1 MRENSFFEKIWDKIL
16 YLFRLTNDPV
26 VKVYNGYGN
35 RDRAIIYG
43 HVFLLS
49 PLSRKKFRQ
58 NWITN
63 FFALLRLFMVKTAR
77 NAKVSFNWN
86 GEVHHAT
93 VAGDG
98 FFKFEW
104 NPGSDFTPGWHP
116 VEVVLEELFGRKN
129 SGITGKG
136 LVFIPDE
143 HQYACI
149 SDIDDT
155 FLISHSSNLRRRLYV
170 LLTENAHSRKPF
182 EGVVHHYQLLSKAA
196 STINVPN
203 PFFYVSSSEWNLYN
217 YISEFSRKN
226 ELPQGIYLLGQLKTF
241 KQVFKTGQNNH
252 STKFMRI
259 ARIIEAFPM
268 QHFILLGDDSQM
280 DPAIYL
286 SIVQHFPDQIKYVYL
301 RHVSKKKHEEV
312 KDIVRKINEAGVL
325 CCYFTH
331 SRDAIKHSKETGL
344 IEMIET

>member
-1 MRENSFFEKIWDKIL
+1 MMEKIWDKLL
-16 YLFRLTNDPV
+16 YLCRLTNDPV

-35 RDRAIIYG
+35 RDVAVIYG
-43 HVFLLS
+43 HVFVLS
-49 PLSRKKFRQ
+49 PLPRKKFRQ
-58 NWITN
+58 NFVTN
-63 FFALLRLFMVKTAR
+63 FFALLRMFMVRTAGR
-77 NAKVSFNWN
+77 AKVSFNWN
-86 GEVHHAT
+86 GEAYTALVSE
-93 VAGDG
+93 DG

-104 NPGSDFTPGWHP
+104 NPGADFTPGWHP
-116 VEVVLEELFGRKN
+116 VEVVLEELNGKSR
-129 SGITGKG
+129 SGIRGKG
-136 LVFIPDE
+136 QVFIPDE

-155 FLISHSSNLRRRLYV
+155 FLISHSSNLRKRLYV
-170 LLTENAHSRKPF
+170 LLTENAHSRRPF
-182 EGVVHHYQLLSKAA
+182 DGVVHHYQLLSKAA
-196 STINVPN
+196 LTLDVPN

-217 YISEFSRKN
+217 YITEFSRKN
-226 ELPQGIYLLGQLKTF
+226 ELPDGVYLLGKLKTF
-241 KQVFKTGQNNH
+241 KEVFKTGQNNH

-280 DPAIYL
+280 DPPIYA

-312 KDIVRKINEAGVL
+312 KNIVKKINEAGVL

-331 SRDAIKHSKETGL
+331 SRDAIRHSMETGL
-344 IEMIET
+344 IEVVQT

>member
-1 MRENSFFEKIWDKIL
+1 VRKNSLIEKIWDKIL
-16 YLFRLTNDPV
+16 YLCRLTNDPV

-35 RDRAIIYG
+35 RDVAIIYG

-49 PLSRKKFRQ
+49 PLPRKKYRQ
-58 NWITN
+58 NFITN
-63 FFALLRLFMVKTAR
+63 LFALLRLFMVKTAR
-77 NAKVSFNWN
+77 SAKVSFNWN

-93 VAGDG
+93 VSGDG

-104 NPGSDFTPGWHP
+104 NPGSDFTAGWHK
-116 VEVVLEELFGRKN
+116 VEVVLEELNRKPKA
-129 SGITGKG
+129 GIIGKG

-143 HQYACI
+143 HQYACV

-155 FLISHSSNLRRRLYV
+155 FLISHSSNLRKRLYV

-182 EGVVHHYQLLSKAA
+182 DGVVHHYQLLSKAGA
-196 STINVPN
+196 TINVPN

-226 ELPQGIYLLGQLKTF
+226 ELPDGIYLLGQLKTF

-280 DPAIYL
+280 DPAIYD

-301 RHVSKKKHEEV
+301 RHVSKKNHEQV
-312 KDIVRKINEAGVL
+312 KDIVKKINDAGVA

-331 SRDAIKHSKETGL
+331 SRDAINHSRETGL
-344 IEMIET
+344 IGMVET